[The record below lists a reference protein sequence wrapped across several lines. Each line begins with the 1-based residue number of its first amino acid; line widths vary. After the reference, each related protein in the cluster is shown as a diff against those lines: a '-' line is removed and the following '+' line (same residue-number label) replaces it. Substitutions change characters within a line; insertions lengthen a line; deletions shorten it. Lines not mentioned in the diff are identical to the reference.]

1 MFINSVLEQ
10 FAILPLVNLK
20 LDYIDISITNQT
32 ILLDLVILF
41 LYMTFWYTA
50 DSNGHFY
57 MQPSRVQLVIELLFK
72 FVVGVMT
79 NNMDLKTAERFFPFV
94 ISIFFFILTINFLGL
109 VPYSFTV
116 TSHFVVTFAFSLYLF
131 IGIIILTVRK
141 HGVHALELF
150 LPAGT
155 PMLVAFLLVPVEI
168 ISYVFKPIS
177 LSIRLFANMMAG
189 HTLLKV
195 IAFFSFC
202 LLDFSG
208 VLGASHLAPLLLL
221 APLML
226 LETAVAF
233 IQALVFVILVSMYL
247 NEAAKLH

>member
-1 MFINSVLEQ
+1 MLINSVLEQ
-10 FAILPLVNLK
+10 FAILPLVDLRFNF
-20 LDYIDISITNQT
+20 IDISITNQT

-50 DSNGHFY
+50 DSNGHLY
-57 MQPSRVQLVIELLFK
+57 MQPSRVQFVIELVFK
-72 FVVGVMT
+72 FVVSVMT
-79 NNMDLKTAERFFPFV
+79 NNMDVKTAERFFPF
-94 ISIFFFILTINFLGL
+94 ITCIFFFIVMINFLGL

-116 TSHFVVTFAFSLYLF
+116 TSHFIVTFGFSVYLF

-141 HGVHALELF
+141 HGIHSLELF

-155 PMLVAFLLVPVEI
+155 PILLAFVLVPVEI

-208 VLGASHLAPLLLL
+208 VLGAGHLAPLLLL
-221 APLML
+221 APLMF

-233 IQALVFVILVSMYL
+233 IQALVFIILLSIYL

>member
-1 MFINSVLEQ
+1 MYINSVLEQ
-10 FAILPLVNLK
+10 FAILPLINLK
-20 LDYIDISITNQT
+20 FNSIDLSITNQT
-32 ILLDLVILF
+32 ILLDLVIVI

-50 DSNGHFY
+50 DEKGHFY
-57 MQPSRVQLVIELLFK
+57 MQPTRLQLLIELVFK
-72 FVVGVMT
+72 FVVSVMV
-79 NNMDLKTAERFFPFV
+79 NNMDVKTAERFYPFV
-94 ISIFFFILTINFLGL
+94 ICVFFFIVMINFLGL

-116 TSHFVVTFAFSLYLF
+116 TSHFVVTFGFSVYLF
-131 IGIIILTVRK
+131 VGIIITTVRK
-141 HGVHALELF
+141 HGIHSLELF

-155 PMLVAFLLVPVEI
+155 PILLAFVLVPVEI

-208 VLGASHLAPLLLL
+208 LLALGHLAPLLLL
-221 APLML
+221 APLMF

-233 IQALVFVILVSMYL
+233 IQALVFIILLSIYL